1 MPPEG
6 QIPPIVSEFFMA
18 LEFGWHLNYIR
29 SLPWKDADMMT
40 TLISTMYRVIG
51 AGKDIRSK
59 GFTTR
64 SGGGLL

>member
-18 LEFGWHLNYIR
+18 LEFGWGLDYIR

-40 TLISTMYRVIG
+40 TLISTMYKVIG

-59 GFTTR
+59 AFAT
-64 SGGGLL
+64 SGGKLL